1 MIFFASG
8 IEGPI
13 FPKKMYF
20 GYTNRS
26 GIVQTVYPKD
36 MELLLAKRRF
46 LVKSFYMSENY
57 IIRSVEITSGQAN
70 AGISFFRYEEP
81 IPSTLTLLYDH
92 AKLEVLIN
100 NFDLKTLID
109 NINNELL
116 SGDFNY
122 ETLVETSGLS
132 GRKFN
137 DEAIQKSLFWFINV
151 YKEKIFR
158 ESYGMNIEELK
169 KHSAMISYKLY
180 EMKEIND
187 KGLVSKL

>member
-1 MIFFASG
+1 MIFFSSG

-57 IIRSVEITSGQAN
+57 IIRSVEITSGQTN

-81 IPSTLTLLYDH
+81 IPSTLALLYDH

-100 NFDLKTLID
+100 SFELKTLID
-109 NINNELL
+109 NINSTLL
-116 SGDFNY
+116 FGNFDY
-122 ETLVETSGLS
+122 EALIEASGL
-132 GRKFN
+132 GGKKLN
-137 DEAIQKSLFWFINV
+137 DEIIRNSLFWFINV
-151 YKEKIFR
+151 YREKIFK
-158 ESYGMNIEELK
+158 ESYGMNIGELK